1 MDSFTM
7 NSFVKLGK
15 VSNRKFALYFNDE
28 VMNLC
33 DTKAEVKVEWLSVVY
48 DYYMELI
55 KQYSQDEKNTSQ
67 SGAQQSQVG
76 AEALAKIRED
86 ERKLL
91 EKARESVKICYV
103 LY

>member
-67 SGAQQSQVG
+67 SV
-76 AEALAKIRED
+76 AKIRED

-91 EKARESVKICYV
+91 EKARNSVKICQI